1 MPAPLGS
8 TRRRAVH
15 TTGLVAIGTVLVAL
29 AAAPVA
35 GADPSIR
42 PLAASGRTIT
52 VAQNGSGDYPTI
64 QAAADAT
71 RPGDTVVIATGTYA
85 EHVRVPNDGTAD
97 ARITF
102 TAAPGAEVKIEGGP
116 VGEEDDGLILL
127 SDRSFI
133 TIAGITVKGSTRFGI
148 FAAGTTGIEL
158 RNVEVTDSLDGG
170 IVFLGGSNAR
180 VLHSV
185 ISRNN
190 ARGTKADHE
199 GISFGDN
206 LDGFELANSI
216 VSDNGEEG
224 VDAKYGARNGRIHDN
239 IVKDNRGPDVYVDS
253 SSDIDIYNNIVT
265 GTKHE
270 SKSSILLGVEQ
281 VEEFERPMMER
292 FAAVASGRT
301 QNVKIFNNA
310 ITDGLNG
317 GIGFWTPASAA
328 GVFVD
333 IKILNN
339 TVVDNPGGGLH
350 VISGGFEGLNVI
362 RNNIFAGN
370 GKGDLIGDTSK
381 FVIDHNLFLSKP
393 GATAASDPLLF
404 VNRAGGDLR
413 LAPGSPALNAGAPDE
428 APGFDISGAP
438 RPAGGS
444 TDLGAFQGSGSGTS
458 PLAADLLNG

>member
-1 MPAPLGS
+1 MPAPLRS

-15 TTGLVAIGTVLVAL
+15 TTGAVAVATLLVTL
-29 AAAPVA
+29 AAAPL
-35 GADPSIR
+35 GSGDPQVR
-42 PLAASGRTIT
+42 QLAAAGRTIT
-52 VAQNGSGDYPTI
+52 VAQNGSGDYRTI

-71 RPGDTVVIATGTYA
+71 RPGDTVVISAGTYA

-102 TAAPGAEVKIEGGP
+102 TAAPGADVKIEGGP

-133 TIAGITVKGSTRFGI
+133 TIADITVKGSTRFGI

-158 RNVEVTDSLDGG
+158 RKVKVTDSLDGG

-199 GISFGDN
+199 AISFGDN
-206 LDGFELANSI
+206 LDGFEFANSI

-253 SSDIDIYNNIVT
+253 AQDIQIYNNIVT

-270 SKSSILLGVEQ
+270 TKPSILLGVEQ
-281 VEEFERPMMER
+281 VEEFERPMMAR
-292 FAAVASGRT
+292 FAAEASGRT
-301 QNVKIFNNA
+301 RNVKIFNNV

-317 GIGFWTPASAA
+317 GIGFYTEDEAA
-328 GVFVD
+328 GIFVD

-339 TVVDNPGGGLH
+339 SVVDNPGGGLH
-350 VISGGFEGLNVI
+350 VISGGFEGSNVI

-393 GATAASDPLLF
+393 GATDPLLF
-404 VNRAGGDLR
+404 VNRAGKDLR
-413 LAPGSPALNAGAPDE
+413 LAPGSPALNAGVPDE

-444 TDLGAFQGSGSGTS
+444 TDLGAFQGAGSGRL

>member
-1 MPAPLGS
+1 MPAAPLRS

-15 TTGLVAIGTVLVAL
+15 TTGAVAVATLLVTL
-29 AAAPVA
+29 AATPL
-35 GADPSIR
+35 GSGDPQVR
-42 PLAASGRTIT
+42 PLAAAGRTIT

-71 RPGDTVVIATGTYA
+71 RPGDTVVISSGTYA
-85 EHVRVPNDGTAD
+85 ERVRVPNDGTAD
-97 ARITF
+97 ARITYK
-102 TAAPGAEVKIEGGP
+102 AAPGADVKIEGGV

-127 SDRSFI
+127 SDRSYI
-133 TIAGITVKGSTRFGI
+133 TISDITVKGSTRFGI
-148 FAAGTTGIEL
+148 YAAGTTGIEL
-158 RNVEVTDSLDGG
+158 RNMKVTDSLDGG

-180 VLHSV
+180 VVHSV

-199 GISFGDN
+199 AISFGDN
-206 LDGFELANSI
+206 LDGFEIANSI

-224 VDAKYGARNGRIHDN
+224 IDSKYGARNGRIHDN
-239 IVKDNRGPDVYVDS
+239 IVKDNRGPDVYIDS
-253 SSDIDIYNNIVT
+253 AQDIEVYNNVVT

-270 SKSSILLGVEQ
+270 SKPSIMLGVEE

-292 FAAVASGRT
+292 FSAVASGRT
-301 QNVKIFNNA
+301 TNIKIFNNV

-317 GIGFWTPASAA
+317 GIGYWIPAGTS

-333 IKILNN
+333 TKILNN
-339 TVVDNPGGGLH
+339 TIVDNPGGGLK
-350 VISGGFEGLNVI
+350 VIRGGFEGLNVI

-370 GKGDLIGDTSK
+370 GQGDLIGDTSK

-393 GATAASDPLLF
+393 GATDPLLF
-404 VNRAGGDLR
+404 VNRAGKDLR

-444 TDLGAFQGSGSGTS
+444 TDLGAFQGAGSGRL

>member
-1 MPAPLGS
+1 MPAPRRRTRRRTAHTTGVVAIATLLATLAAAPLGS
-8 TRRRAVH
+8 ADPQIRT
-15 TTGLVAIGTVLVAL
+15 L
-29 AAAPVA
+29 AAA
-35 GADPSIR
+35 
-42 PLAASGRTIT
+42 GRTIT
-52 VAQNGSGDYPTI
+52 VAQDGSGNYPTI

-71 RPGDTVVIATGTYA
+71 RPGDTVVISAGTYA

-102 TAAPGAEVKIEGGP
+102 RAAPGAAVKIEGGP
-116 VGEEDDGLILL
+116 VGEDDDGLILL

-133 TIAGITVKGSTRFGI
+133 TIADITVKGSTRFGI
-148 FAAGTTGIEL
+148 YAAGTTGIEL
-158 RNVEVTDSLDGG
+158 RNIKVTDSLDGG

-180 VLHSV
+180 ILHSV

-224 VDAKYGARNGRIHDN
+224 VDSKYGARNGRIHDN

-253 SSDIDIYNNIVT
+253 AQDIQIYNNVVT
-265 GTKHE
+265 GTKHLT
-270 SKSSILLGVEQ
+270 KPSILLGVEQ
-281 VEEFERPMMER
+281 VEEFERPMMAR
-292 FAAVASGRT
+292 FAAEASGRT
-301 QNVKIFNNA
+301 RNVKIFNNL

-317 GIGFWTPASAA
+317 GIGFYTEDEAN
-328 GVFVD
+328 GIFVD

-339 TVVDNPGGGLH
+339 TVVDNPGGGLN
-350 VISGGFEGLNVI
+350 VVSGGFEGLNVI

-404 VNRAGGDLR
+404 LNRVGKDLR
-413 LAPGSPALNAGAPDE
+413 LAPGSPALNAGSPDE

-438 RPAGGS
+438 RPAGGG
-444 TDLGAFQGSGSGTS
+444 TDLGAFQGSGSGKL
-458 PLAADLLNG
+458 PLAADLLNS